1 MGPTL
6 TFLAM
11 ISLAAWLA
19 QAFARAGFW
28 RCDQR
33 LAPEPAAL
41 PVWPDVIAVV
51 PARNEGDHVGRA
63 VASLLGQDYPG
74 RFELILVDDGST
86 DGTAEAARDAA
97 TRLGMQDRLTIL
109 AGAPLPPGW
118 AGKLWALEQ
127 GIGAARARG
136 AAPYL
141 LLTDA
146 DIEHDKFNVRRLVAK
161 AETERLDLVSLM
173 VRLHC
178 ASFWERLLIPAFV
191 FFFQTLYPFRAVNRR
206 SSHVAAAAGG
216 CMLVRRAALERAG
229 GIAAIRNAIIDDC
242 ALARSIKN
250 QGGAIWLGLSES
262 VVSLRAYRGLGE
274 IWRMVARS
282 AYTQLG
288 YSPLRL
294 GATVLAMTIVYL
306 APPAILILGLLS
318 GHWFAATVAVAAWA
332 IMAWI
337 YRPTLALYGASSART
352 WLLPAAAALYLAMT
366 IDSARRHWHG
376 HGNAWKGR
384 SYSSGVSAS
393 P

>member
-6 TFLAM
+6 TVLAM

-19 QAFARAGFW
+19 QAFARAGVW

-41 PVWPDVIAVV
+41 PVWPDVIAVM
-51 PARNEGDHVGRA
+51 PARNEAAHVGRA

-97 TRLGMQDRLTIL
+97 KRLGTDGRLAIL
-109 AGAPLPPGW
+109 AGTPLPSGW
-118 AGKLWALEQ
+118 AGKLWAIEQ
-127 GIGAARARG
+127 GIEAARARD
-136 AAPYL
+136 AAPYFL
-141 LLTDA
+141 FTDA

-161 AETERLDLVSLM
+161 AEADKLDLVSLM

-191 FFFQTLYPFRAVNRR
+191 FFFQTLYPFPAVNRR
-206 SSHVAAAAGG
+206 SSRVAAAAGG
-216 CMLVRRAALERAG
+216 CMLVRRATLERAG

-242 ALARSIKN
+242 ALARSIKA
-250 QGGAIWLGLSES
+250 QGGALWLGLSES
-262 VVSLRAYRGLGE
+262 VVSARDYRGLGE

-282 AYTQLG
+282 AYHQLG
-288 YSPLRL
+288 YSPLLL
-294 GATVLAMTIVYL
+294 GATVLAMAIVYL
-306 APPAILILGLLS
+306 APPAIVILGLVS
-318 GHWFAATVAVAAWA
+318 GHWPAAALALAAWA

-337 YRPTLALYGASSART
+337 YRPTLALYGASSARA
-352 WLLPAAAALYLAMT
+352 WHLPAAAAFYLAMT
-366 IDSARRHWHG
+366 VDSARRHWQG
-376 HGNAWKGR
+376 RGNAWKGR
-384 SYSSGVSAS
+384 SYSSGLKPS